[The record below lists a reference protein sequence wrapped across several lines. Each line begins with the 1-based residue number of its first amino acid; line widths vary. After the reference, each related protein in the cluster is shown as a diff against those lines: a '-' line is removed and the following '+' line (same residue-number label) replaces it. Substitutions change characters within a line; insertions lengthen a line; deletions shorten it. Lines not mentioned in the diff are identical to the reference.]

1 MNQLKEKY
9 RKEIAPELAKEF
21 GIKNIMAIPYIE
33 KVTINVSLGEAT
45 GNAGVIDKVLE
56 QITLISGQKPI
67 ATKAKKSISTFKLR
81 QGQAIGVKVTLRGER
96 MYDFLDRL
104 FNIVLPRVRDFRGI
118 SDKAFDKEA
127 NFSLGIKEQIL
138 FPEIEYSQI
147 DKVRGLQV
155 TLTTSTKEIPAARKL
170 LEALGM
176 PFEKIENN

>member
-9 RKEIAPELAKEF
+9 RNIISPELAKEF
-21 GIKNIMAIPYIE
+21 NIKNPMAIPYIE

-56 QITLISGQKPI
+56 QITLISGQKPV

-81 QGQAIGVKVTLRGER
+81 QGQAIGVKVTLRGDR

-118 SDKAFDKEA
+118 SEKAFDKEA

-155 TLTTSTKEIPAARKL
+155 TLTTSTKDVQASRKL

-176 PFEKIENN
+176 PFEKKENN

>member
-21 GIKNIMAIPYIE
+21 GIKNSMAIPYIE

-81 QGQAIGVKVTLRGER
+81 QGQAIGVKVTLRG
-96 MYDFLDRL
+96 
-104 FNIVLPRVRDFRGI
+104 
-118 SDKAFDKEA
+118 
-127 NFSLGIKEQIL
+127 
-138 FPEIEYSQI
+138 
-147 DKVRGLQV
+147 
-155 TLTTSTKEIPAARKL
+155 
-170 LEALGM
+170 
-176 PFEKIENN
+176 

>member
-1 MNQLKEKY
+1 
-9 RKEIAPELAKEF
+9 
-21 GIKNIMAIPYIE
+21 
-33 KVTINVSLGEAT
+33 
-45 GNAGVIDKVLE
+45 
-56 QITLISGQKPI
+56 
-67 ATKAKKSISTFKLR
+67 
-81 QGQAIGVKVTLRGER
+81 

-176 PFEKIENN
+176 PFEKKENN

>member
-9 RKEIAPELAKEF
+9 RNEITPELAKEF
-21 GIKNIMAIPYIE
+21 GIKNPMAIPYIE
-33 KVTINVSLGEAT
+33 KVTLNVSLGEAT
-45 GNAGVIDKVLE
+45 SNAGVIDKVLE
-56 QITLISGQKPI
+56 QMTLISGQKPI
-67 ATKAKKSISTFKLR
+67 ATKAKKSISSFKLR
-81 QGQAIGVKVTLRGER
+81 QGQPIGVKVTLRGDR

-118 SDKAFDKEA
+118 SDKGFDKEA

-155 TLTTSTKEIPAARKL
+155 TLTTSTRDITAARKL
-170 LEALGM
+170 LELLGM
-176 PFEKIENN
+176 PFEKKDNN